1 MPKRLAVLLLL
12 LLWGYA
18 RPGLAQTVR
27 VVKLPALQAL
37 LARPGDTTYVVN
49 FWATW
54 CKPCLEEL
62 PAFEQLSAR
71 HAHDKVKV
79 VLVSLD
85 FASKLET
92 KVQPLVRQQRL
103 ASTVWLLNETDS
115 NVFIDQVDP
124 SWSGALPFTVVF
136 NNARHRRQSFEQPLT
151 PTELEAALQAMMQ

>member
-1 MPKRLAVLLLL
+1 
-12 LLWGYA
+12 
-18 RPGLAQTVR
+18 
-27 VVKLPALQAL
+27 
-37 LARPGDTTYVVN
+37 VVN

-136 NNARHRRQSFEQPLT
+136 NNARHRRKSFEQPLT
-151 PTELEAALQAMMQ
+151 LPELTSRAPGYWLCSCQLFVVSRSDISVMTTS